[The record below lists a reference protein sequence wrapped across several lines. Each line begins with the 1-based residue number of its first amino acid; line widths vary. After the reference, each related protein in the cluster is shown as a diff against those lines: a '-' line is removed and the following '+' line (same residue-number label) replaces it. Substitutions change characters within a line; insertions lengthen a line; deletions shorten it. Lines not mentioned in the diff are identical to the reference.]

1 MRPSQ
6 LEIAPIRA
14 TQRPRVPEM
23 IIIIRPPL
31 ARLVTARRNS
41 RHQRTTEDASFPGLL
56 IGSRRGGL
64 CPFQR
69 SPSPQAAWPAGCV
82 GVPKSAYEAQ
92 QHGNAN
98 PLGAPS
104 GRHGLDRLA
113 HHTQRS
119 SHMHAEHAIGNFVA
133 RTIETAAVAIAIF
146 VSGFLDSADIPVT
159 MQSKHR

>member
-1 MRPSQ
+1 MHRSPDCLSVAGEVDSAHSKDPHPPKPHGPQGAWVSQKVHMRPNSTGM
-6 LEIAPIRA
+6 PI
-14 TQRPRVPEM
+14 
-23 IIIIRPPL
+23 
-31 ARLVTARRNS
+31 
-41 RHQRTTEDASFPGLL
+41 
-56 IGSRRGGL
+56 
-64 CPFQR
+64 
-69 SPSPQAAWPAGCV
+69 
-82 GVPKSAYEAQ
+82 
-92 QHGNAN
+92 